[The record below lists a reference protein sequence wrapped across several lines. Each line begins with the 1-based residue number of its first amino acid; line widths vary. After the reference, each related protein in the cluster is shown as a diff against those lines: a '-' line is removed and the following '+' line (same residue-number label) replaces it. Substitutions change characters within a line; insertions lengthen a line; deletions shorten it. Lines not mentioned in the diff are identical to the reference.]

1 MKQKIVIFYEKC
13 DDTFDL
19 PSKTTSILFNL
30 FSINE
35 DNQFEIGSINEIE
48 NIDGD
53 TVFPIIASAIDSS
66 TDETTIHFIF
76 GLRYFY
82 RYAMLDKEREYHRR
96 TYFLETLG

>member
-13 DDTFDL
+13 DDAFDL
-19 PSKTTSILFNL
+19 PSKATSIIFNL
-30 FSINE
+30 LSINE

-53 TVFPIIASAIDSS
+53 TVFPIIANDSS
-66 TDETTIHFIF
+66 SDDTPIHFIF

-82 RYAMLDKEREYHRR
+82 RYAMLDKEKDIHQTVFMSRNN
-96 TYFLETLG
+96 G

>member
-19 PSKTTSILFNL
+19 PSKATSILLNL

-35 DNQFEIGSINEIE
+35 DNQFEIDSINEIE

-53 TVFPIIASAIDSS
+53 TVFPMITSAIDSS
-66 TDETTIHFIF
+66 SDDTPIHFIF

-82 RYAMLDKEREYHRR
+82 RYAMLDKEREFHRP
-96 TYFLETLG
+96 YFK